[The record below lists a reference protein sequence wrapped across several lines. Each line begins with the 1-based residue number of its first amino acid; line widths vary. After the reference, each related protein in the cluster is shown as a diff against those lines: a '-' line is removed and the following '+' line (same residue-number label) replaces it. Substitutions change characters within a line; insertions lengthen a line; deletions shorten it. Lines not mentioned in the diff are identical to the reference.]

1 MTTEPRI
8 KHRFPPKSQDPFP
21 SQFGRTASRSDPGRQ
36 GRWFPPLDPRD
47 YSFGAGPAASFFL
60 LFFFLLAYFRYLSD
74 WIMSFDRHQLR
85 GDEKGEKVRDKEK
98 KRGKNKK
105 SEVLRHQIVA
115 QFSLAS
121 TPSFYFVVRIDKPA
135 AKGSWGPPGVNTGI
149 ETEKKTNNRV

>member
-47 YSFGAGPAASFFL
+47 YSFGAGPAAIFF
-60 LFFFLLAYFRYLSD
+60 FFFFARFLLAYFRYLSD

-85 GDEKGEKVRDKEK
+85 GDEKGEKVKDKEK
-98 KRGKNKK
+98 KRGKK

-135 AKGSWGPPGVNTGI
+135 AKGSWGSSWREYGNRDR
-149 ETEKKTNNRV
+149 KKNK